1 MAMAERR
8 AVVLLSGGLDSA
20 TCLYTAKA
28 AGYALTAISFDYGQ
42 RHRAELQAATQ
53 IAQGLDAEHRIVAVD
68 LRAIGGSALTS
79 GLEVPKGGIDLSEAN
94 KVPVTYVPVRNLIF
108 LSLAFALA
116 EAQNAVAIYIGVNAV
131 DYSGYPDCRPDF
143 IASFAKTAALASK
156 IGREGKSPEIVT
168 PLLRLSKAD
177 IAKEAIR
184 LNVPLAQTWTC
195 YDPHTVQGRLTPC
208 ENCDACLLRRD
219 GFAAAN
225 LALTKEEIFGGTRAL
240 P

>member
-1 MAMAERR
+1 MTERR

-42 RHRAELQAATQ
+42 RHRAELAAAAQ
-53 IAQGLDAEHRIVAVD
+53 IAQGVAAEHRIVAVD

-79 GLEVPKGGIDLSEAN
+79 GLEVPKGGKALGEAN

-116 EAQNAVAIYIGVNAV
+116 ETQNAVAIFIGVNAI

-143 IASFAKTAALASK
+143 IESFSTTAALASK
-156 IGREGKSPEIVT
+156 IGREGKAPEIVT

-184 LNVPLAQTWTC
+184 LKVPIAQTWTC
-195 YDPHTVQGRLTPC
+195 YDPQSVRGMLTAC
-208 ENCDACLLRRD
+208 ENCDACILRRD

-225 LALTKEEIFGGTRAL
+225 LALSKEEIFGGARSL

>member
-1 MAMAERR
+1 MVDRR

-20 TCLYTAKA
+20 TCLYAAKA
-28 AGYALTAISFDYGQ
+28 AGYIMTAISFDYGQ
-42 RHRAELQAATQ
+42 RHRAELAAAAEL
-53 IAQGLDAEHRIVAVD
+53 AQGIGAEHRVVAVD

-79 GLEVPKGGIDLSEAN
+79 GLEVPKGGKDLGEAN
-94 KVPVTYVPVRNLIF
+94 NVPVTYVPVRNLIF
-108 LSLAFALA
+108 LSLAYALA
-116 EAQNAVAIYIGVNAV
+116 ETQNAVAIFIGVNAI

-143 IASFAKTAALASK
+143 IESFSTTAALASK
-156 IGREGKSPEIVT
+156 IGRDGKAPEIVT

-184 LNVPLAQTWTC
+184 LKVPIAQTWTC
-195 YDPHTVQGRLTPC
+195 YDPQSVRGMLTAC
-208 ENCDACLLRRD
+208 ENCDACILRRD

-225 LALTKEEIFGGTRAL
+225 LALSKEEIFGGARSL